1 MPLLLDPRYPRV
13 TTRKDPTMTRNPFRL
28 LVASMLLV
36 LVLVV
41 AACGGDDNKSGS
53 SSSAGG
59 AKKAE
64 AQDTSGVKG
73 GTLTQ
78 LGGSDVD
85 FLDPGHSYYTAGFQ
99 VIYATNRTL
108 YSFKPDDGVNPVP
121 DLAESDPQISDDKKT
136 VTVKIRKGVKFGPP
150 VNREVTSKDVKYA
163 IERFFSINVGGQYPG
178 YFNPIEGS
186 PKKPTKG
193 VEPISGITTPDDQT
207 IVFKLSTPVGV
218 SFAAALVM
226 PVTAPVPE
234 EYAKQYDAKNPS
246 TYNTHVISSGPY
258 MVKNDASGKTVGYK
272 AGKSIDLVRNPNW
285 DGKASGDYRPAY
297 LDEIVLHTNNT
308 DANVASRQV
317 LDGSKM
323 VLDTNPPANILRE
336 VITKIKDQYK
346 TVPSGGY
353 RYFPMNTSKAPFN
366 DINVRKAVMAGFSR
380 DAARLARGGKY
391 TGTLPT
397 HFLPPEFPGFD
408 QAGGLDGPGGIDFFS
423 KANEKGDPEIAAKYF
438 KAAGMASGK
447 YEGSDEVLVVG
458 ANVDPGK
465 SQAEVVQAQLEK
477 LGFKVRMRLV
487 PQDAVYTEWCQV
499 PAKKVD
505 MCAGAGWF
513 KDFADPQSMLEPV
526 FKGSLITETG
536 NINYSQLKDPKVD
549 AAMDKAALLDGD
561 ARLQAWADI
570 DKMIVEDAA
579 AIPFLWDNT
588 TLIRS
593 KDVKGVAG
601 SYYTAWD
608 LTFTSL
614 AK

>member
-1 MPLLLDPRYPRV
+1 MNRSRL
-13 TTRKDPTMTRNPFRL
+13 RL
-28 LVASMLLV
+28 LMAAALMLLAF
-36 LVLVV
+36 VV
-41 AACGGDDNKSGS
+41 TACGSDDNS
-53 SSSAGG
+53 SSSSSSSSGAQSSDQKAAIEGG
-59 AKKAE
+59 
-64 AQDTSGVKG
+64 QKG
-73 GTLTQ
+73 GKLTQ
-78 LGGSDVD
+78 LGASDVD

-108 YSFKPDDGVNPVP
+108 YSFKPEDGTNPVP
-121 DLAESDPQISDDKKT
+121 DLAESDPQISDDSKT

-150 VNREVTSKDVKYA
+150 VNRAVTSKDVKYA

-178 YFNPIEGS
+178 YFAPIVGT

-193 VEPISGITTPDDQT
+193 VKPISGITTPDDQT
-207 IVFKLSTPVGV
+207 IVFKLSEPVGV

-226 PVTAPVPE
+226 PITAPVPE
-234 EYAKQYDAKNPS
+234 EFAKQYDAKNPS

-258 MVKNDASGKTVGYK
+258 MVKNDAKGNTTGYK

-285 DGKASGDYRPAY
+285 DGKATGDYRPAY
-297 LDEIVLHTNNT
+297 LDEILLRTNNT
-308 DANVASRQV
+308 DANVAGRQV
-317 LDGSKM
+317 LDGQSL
-323 VLDTNPPANILRE
+323 VLDTNPPANILKD
-336 VITKIKDQYK
+336 VVTKIKDQFIQ
-346 TVPSGGY
+346 VPSGGY

-366 DINVRKAVMAGFSR
+366 DINVRRAVMAGFSR
-380 DAARLARGGKY
+380 DAARKARGGKFV
-391 TGTLPT
+391 GDLPT

-408 QAGGLDGPGGIDFFS
+408 EAGGFDGPGVEYLS
-423 KANEKGDPEIAAKYF
+423 KANEKGDPALAAKYF
-438 KAAGMASGK
+438 KAAGMKSGK
-447 YEGSDEVLVVG
+447 YEGNDEVLMVG

-465 SQAEVVQAQLEK
+465 AQAEVAKAQLEK
-477 LGFKVRMRLV
+477 LGFKVRLRLV

-536 NINYSQLKDPKVD
+536 NINYSQLRDPKVD
-549 AAMDKAALLDGD
+549 AAMNKAALATGD
-561 ARLQAWADI
+561 DRLKQWAAI

-579 AIPFLWDNT
+579 AIPFLWDKT

-593 KDVKGVAG
+593 KNVNGVAA

-608 LTFTSL
+608 LNFTSI
-614 AK
+614 KK